1 MKVRKFFAD
10 WMGNERKLTTGFVVI
25 SIVALILSITGA
37 LKFLPFDIAWAAIVL
52 CGVPILFGAIRG
64 LIIDHDIK
72 ADVLVAMAL
81 VASVAT
87 KQYFAAGEVAL
98 IMQIG
103 SLLEDYT
110 SGKAQES
117 IEKLVSLTPQKAR
130 VIREGH
136 DQMIPVEEVQ
146 VGDSLRVL
154 AGETIPVDG
163 TILNGTTSI
172 DQSVMTGESI
182 PVDKAAGS
190 KVSSGTV
197 NQFGVFTMRA
207 DKESKDSSLQR
218 MVRLAKEAE
227 ENQAPVVSLADKW
240 ATWLVLAAL
249 LCAIITGL
257 VTGEFMRAVTVL
269 VVFCPCAF
277 ILATPTAVLAG
288 IGNAA
293 KYGIIIRSG
302 SALEKLSKIKRV
314 AFDKTGTLTY
324 GKPEVTGIYCTKIAR
339 ENKPHFSEEELLT
352 MAAAAESQSE
362 HPLGRAIVKACKK
375 DVSAASHV
383 QVLAGQGVEAI
394 VNRQDILVGKE
405 SLMQNRE
412 IDISSLRKK
421 ANEFLSRGATVVYI
435 AIDSEAAGIIA
446 LADQIREDT
455 ADTIAKL
462 KAANVTPML
471 LTGDNYSAAS
481 AIAAQAGIEEVRADL
496 LPEQKMSIIKEYTES
511 NEPICMTGDGV
522 NDALAMT
529 TANAGIAMG
538 GVGSDIAIESAD
550 AVLVSDDIKRIP
562 YLFRLTQKVMSKIK
576 VNIIV
581 AMIINITAVV
591 LSALGILT
599 PVTGAL
605 WHNVGSVF
613 VVMNAALLL
622 RFKDNDESSG
632 RPARK
637 DETTWTEDSRKPE
650 RPFSEPLKS

>member
-1 MKVRKFFAD
+1 MKVKKFFTD

-25 SIVALILSITGA
+25 SIIVLVLSITKA
-37 LKFLPFDIAWAAIVL
+37 LKFMPFDIAWVAIVL

-117 IEKLVSLTPQKAR
+117 IEKLVNLTPQKAR
-130 VIREGH
+130 VLRDGAE
-136 DQMIPVEEVQ
+136 QLVPVEEVR
-146 VGDSLRVL
+146 VGDTVQIR

-163 TILNGTTSI
+163 TILTGETSI

-182 PVDKAAGS
+182 PVDKAAGD
-190 KVSSGTV
+190 KVSSGTI
-197 NQFGVFTMRA
+197 NQYGVFTMKA
-207 DKESKDSSLQR
+207 DKVSADSSLQR
-218 MVRLAKEAE
+218 MVCLAKEAE
-227 ENQAPVVSLADKW
+227 QNQAPVVSLADKW
-240 ATWLVLAAL
+240 ATWLVVVAL
-249 LCAIITGL
+249 LCAIITWI
-257 VTGEFMRAVTVL
+257 VTKEFMRAVTVL

-302 SALEKLSKIKRV
+302 NALEKLAKIKRV

-324 GKPEVTGIYCTKIAR
+324 GKPQVSNVYCADSSYSK
-339 ENKPHFSEEELLT
+339 EELLMFT
-352 MAAAAESQSE
+352 AAAEQQSE
-362 HPLGRAIVKACKK
+362 HPLGKAIVKSCEGR
-375 DVSAASHV
+375 DIPEAANV
-383 QVLAGQGVEAI
+383 KIIPGQGVQAT
-394 VNRQDILVGKE
+394 VNRRDVLVGKASMME
-405 SLMQNRE
+405 KRG
-412 IDISSLRKK
+412 IDLSGLK
-421 ANEFLSRGATVVYI
+421 AKAGEFLQGGATVIYV
-435 AIDSEAAGIIA
+435 AIDGKTAGIIS
-446 LADQIREDT
+446 LADKIREDT
-455 ADTIAKL
+455 AATISKL
-462 KAANVTPML
+462 KAAGVTPMI
-471 LTGDNYSAAS
+471 LTGDNSAS
-481 AIAAQAGIEEVRADL
+481 ATAIAREAGIEDVRADL
-496 LPEQKMSIIKEYTES
+496 LPEEKMSMIKEYTTS
-511 NEPICMTGDGV
+511 DEPICMTGDGV
-522 NDALAMT
+522 NDALALT

-538 GVGSDIAIESAD
+538 GIGSDIAIESAD

-562 YLFRLTQKVMSKIK
+562 YLFRLTQKVMSKIRI
-576 VNIIV
+576 NLII

-605 WHNVGSVF
+605 WHNAGSVF
-613 VVMNAALLL
+613 VVVNAALLL
-622 RFKDNDESSG
+622 RFKDTEADSG
-632 RPARK
+632 KPARK
-637 DETTWTEDSRKPE
+637 DAEKWTEDNRKPGKL
-650 RPFSEPLKS
+650 FSEPLKS

>member
-1 MKVRKFFAD
+1 MKVKKFFTD

-25 SIVALILSITGA
+25 SIIVLVLSITKA
-37 LKFLPFDIAWAAIVL
+37 LKFMPFDIAWVAIVL

-117 IEKLVSLTPQKAR
+117 IEKLVNLTPQKAR
-130 VIREGH
+130 VLRDGAE
-136 DQMIPVEEVQ
+136 QLVPVEEVR
-146 VGDSLRVL
+146 VGDTVQIR

-163 TILNGTTSI
+163 TILTGETSI

-182 PVDKAAGS
+182 PVDKAAGD
-190 KVSSGTV
+190 KVSSGTI
-197 NQFGVFTMRA
+197 NQYGVFTMKA
-207 DKESKDSSLQR
+207 DKVSADSSLQR

-227 ENQAPVVSLADKW
+227 QNQAPVVSLADKW
-240 ATWLVLAAL
+240 ATWLVVVAL
-249 LCAIITGL
+249 LCAIITWI
-257 VTGEFMRAVTVL
+257 VTKEFIRAVTVL

-302 SALEKLSKIKRV
+302 NALEKLAKIKRV

-324 GKPEVTGIYCTKIAR
+324 GKPQVSNVYCADSRYTK
-339 ENKPHFSEEELLT
+339 EDLLRFT
-352 MAAAAESQSE
+352 AAAEQQSE
-362 HPLGRAIVKACKK
+362 HPLGKAIVKSCEGR
-375 DVSAASHV
+375 DIPEAANV
-383 QVLAGQGVEAI
+383 KIIPGQGVQAT
-394 VNRQDILVGKE
+394 VNRRDVLVGKASMME
-405 SLMQNRE
+405 KRG
-412 IDISSLRKK
+412 IDLSGLK
-421 ANEFLSRGATVVYI
+421 AKAGEFLQGGATVIYV
-435 AIDSEAAGIIA
+435 AIDGKTAGIIS
-446 LADQIREDT
+446 LADKIREDT
-455 ADTIAKL
+455 AATISKL
-462 KAANVTPML
+462 KAAGVTPMI
-471 LTGDNYSAAS
+471 LTGDNSAS
-481 AIAAQAGIEEVRADL
+481 ATAIAREAGIEDVRADL
-496 LPEQKMSIIKEYTES
+496 LPEEKMSMIKEYTTS
-511 NEPICMTGDGV
+511 DEPICMTGDGV
-522 NDALAMT
+522 NDALALT

-538 GVGSDIAIESAD
+538 GIGSDIAIESAD

-562 YLFRLTQKVMSKIK
+562 YLFRLTQKVMSKIRI
-576 VNIIV
+576 NLII

-605 WHNVGSVF
+605 WHNAGSVF
-613 VVMNAALLL
+613 VVVNAALLL
-622 RFKDNDESSG
+622 RFKDTEADSG
-632 RPARK
+632 KPARK
-637 DETTWTEDSRKPE
+637 DAEKWTEDNRKPGKL
-650 RPFSEPLKS
+650 FSEPLKS